1 MNSKIALLILL
12 IVGIIAV
19 AGLVLFYKAS
29 TGGAATYNQVIHR
42 NPEVFLPYYN
52 VCARGPCGNLAVQIG
67 GVQSEESPV
76 TRTAIC
82 QCPDGKSFQ
91 TDYRNPY

>member
-12 IVGIIAV
+12 IVAIIAV
-19 AGLVLFYKAS
+19 AGLVLFYKS
-29 TGGAATYNQVIHR
+29 TTGAATYQQLIHR

-52 VCARGPCGNLAVQIG
+52 VCARGPCGAQAVQIG
-67 GVQSEESPV
+67 EVQSEESAV

-82 QCPDGKSFQ
+82 SCPNGQSYQ
-91 TDYRNPY
+91 IDYRKPY